1 MTIKNT
7 EFIAFFMKIVACIFY
22 KIL

>member
-7 EFIAFFMKIVACIFY
+7 EGKVEVGR
-22 KIL
+22 

>member
-7 EFIAFFMKIVACIFY
+7 EHMINESLNSIGFFNNVV
-22 KIL
+22 